1 MGRFQSTR
9 PSSELKSDGPPGRN
23 YEEVNRMSDEREKLL
38 SASEEPEVEAHK
50 VIKAA
55 NDEKASDDES
65 DTPDVEAHQLQHK
78 VQHKVQH

>member
-1 MGRFQSTR
+1 
-9 PSSELKSDGPPGRN
+9 
-23 YEEVNRMSDEREKLL
+23 MSDEREKVL

-50 VIKAA
+50 VTHA
-55 NDEKASDDES
+55 NEEKASDDES